1 MSRTPVPAR
10 RFPGRPDGLAPGYV
24 PLDDRVPFETTRTRT
39 RAGTLWLLKAVS
51 GVLLIGF
58 LGLHLVAQHFLV
70 EGGLRSYSDVVAYL
84 RQPLALVAEIGLLAS
99 VIVHAAL
106 GVRAILVELLPS
118 DRALRRASWII
129 GGIAVV
135 AFGYGIGLTA
145 MVVSA
150 GP

>member
-10 RFPGRPDGLAPGYV
+10 HFPGRPDGVGPGYV
-24 PLDDRVPFETTRTRT
+24 PLDDRVSFDTTRTRT
-39 RAGTLWLLKAVS
+39 RAGTLWLVKAVS

-70 EGGLRSYSDVVAYL
+70 EGGLRSYGDVVAYL

-106 GVRAILVELLPS
+106 GIRAILVELLPG
-118 DRALRRASWII
+118 DRLLRRASWII
-129 GGIAVV
+129 GGIAFA